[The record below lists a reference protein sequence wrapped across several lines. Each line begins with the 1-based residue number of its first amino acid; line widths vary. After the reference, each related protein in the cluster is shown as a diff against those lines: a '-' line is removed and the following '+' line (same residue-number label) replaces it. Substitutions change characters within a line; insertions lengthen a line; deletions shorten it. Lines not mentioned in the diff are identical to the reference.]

1 MVQNNRGCTLNFT
14 ISTCEFFCWQN
25 CTIFPKHSLIK
36 NMSQRSSESSS
47 CNHTTSWD
55 FAEYFRKCQC
65 YGTNVNLSVSPALG
79 KIYPQKWVSGTFTHW
94 KSPLLE
100 KISYIWYHCKNE
112 TQYKWN
118 NPEKCNSTFTNP
130 FDFIGLTHQKL
141 VKIYVIKLLYSN
153 VTREPSKLQSTTIR
167 QNEALVK
174 PIKNLASK
182 HQMIFKT
189 PQKRPPNPPTSSK
202 KKSGNSLGFVLVP

>member
-1 MVQNNRGCTLNFT
+1 MKKKEEKSGSAGDRTHDRGRVPLCCLTL
-14 ISTCEFFCWQN
+14 
-25 CTIFPKHSLIK
+25 
-36 NMSQRSSESSS
+36 
-47 CNHTTSWD
+47 
-55 FAEYFRKCQC
+55 
-65 YGTNVNLSVSPALG
+65 
-79 KIYPQKWVSGTFTHW
+79 
-94 KSPLLE
+94 
-100 KISYIWYHCKNE
+100 YHCA
-112 TQYKWN
+112 T
-118 NPEKCNSTFTNP
+118 
-130 FDFIGLTHQKL
+130 GLTHQKL

-153 VTREPSKLQSTTIR
+153 VTQEPSKLQSTTIY